1 MFIVCSNMPKQIPG
15 SVNLLGNKNN
25 SYSDSDS
32 GMLHKAMKKNKP
44 SKATYSF
51 GL

>member
-25 SYSDSDS
+25 SYSNS
-32 GMLHKAMKKNKP
+32 GTLHKAMKKNKP